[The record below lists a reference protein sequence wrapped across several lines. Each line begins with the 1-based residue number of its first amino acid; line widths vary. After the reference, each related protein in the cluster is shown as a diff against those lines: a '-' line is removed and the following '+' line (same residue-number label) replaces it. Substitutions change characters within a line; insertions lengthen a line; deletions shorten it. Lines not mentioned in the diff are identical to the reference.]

1 MKKAYYFEV
10 GVKTDKEN
18 PEGRIVKAF
27 KFDFN
32 LIDENY
38 GETKT
43 LKEALEYVE
52 DYVEFGVKGTYGV
65 IFIVDVEDE
74 EYNMIYN
81 GFSDAFEY
89 SNFFDG
95 QLLYSAFKESNKMK
109 VFNNNILKFLDDI
122 TNNNFED
129 RKFIKECIE
138 NSDEPYFT
146 EKELHNRYE
155 EFKTEI
161 DPNTELNY
169 EQWKNN
175 YLDMTNI
182 PLVEEEEE
190 ILQ

>member
-18 PEGRIVKAF
+18 SEGRIVKAF

-38 GETKT
+38 GETQT

-52 DYVEFGVKGTYGV
+52 DYVNFGVKGTYGV

-95 QLLYSAFKESNKMK
+95 QLLYSVFKESNKMK
-109 VFNNNILKFLDDI
+109 IFNNNILKFLDDI
-122 TNNNFED
+122 TNNNLED

-146 EKELHNRYE
+146 EKELHNYVSLFIRM
-155 EFKTEI
+155 I
-161 DPNTELNY
+161 GHNTEGMAEYWAENFDDSILEKEY
-169 EQWKNN
+169 F
-175 YLDMTNI
+175 YL
-182 PLVEEEEE
+182 L
-190 ILQ
+190 LQ